1 MKRRGLD
8 IWQRLA
14 DYPGALWMLAIQVVG
29 LVALAGAL
37 PAGEA
42 ALWWRQL
49 AWLGAGLTLAFV
61 LSRFDYRDVVD
72 RAWPIVAAT
81 MAMLLLVLAIGKIG
95 GGSQRWIGFGPLR
108 VQPSELAKLAVVVWA
123 AHWAAGHPR
132 PGGARL
138 PDLILPGI
146 VIGAVSLLVLV
157 QPDLGTAIA
166 IGVGGLGVFLIAGIA
181 WKLLAG
187 IGVTGLGAAVGAW
200 FFVLRPYQRNRV
212 IGFLNPEADP
222 LGIGYH
228 TLQSKIAVGGG
239 GVWGAGFG
247 RGSQTSLHFLPEQ
260 HTDFIFSVWSEEW
273 GFVGS
278 IVLLALYG
286 GLLTWL
292 VRTALEARDAA
303 GRLLVGGIFAHFA
316 FQIGVNIAMTVGL
329 APVVGIPLPWMTYG
343 GSSALVNCA
352 AFGLALSVRLRRRM
366 FFHQQGR

>member
-1 MKRRGLD
+1 MKRGVD

-14 DYPGALWMLAIQVVG
+14 EYPGALWMLGIQTIG

-37 PAGEA
+37 PEGEWG
-42 ALWWRQL
+42 LWWRQL
-49 AWLGAGLTLAFV
+49 AWLGGGLLLVVV
-61 LSRFDYRDVVD
+61 LSLFDYRDVVD
-72 RAWPIVAAT
+72 RAWPILLATAALL
-81 MAMLLLVLAIGKIG
+81 AVVLLVGKIG
-95 GGSQRWIGFGPLR
+95 GGSQRWIGLGPLR
-108 VQPSELAKLAVVVWA
+108 VQPSELAKLAVIVWA
-123 AHWAAGHPR
+123 THWAFGHPR
-132 PGGARL
+132 PGGAHV
-138 PDLILPGI
+138 PDLLVPAA
-146 VIGAVSLLVLV
+146 VVGAMSLLVLV
-157 QPDLGTAIA
+157 QPDLGTAVA
-166 IGVGGLGVFLIAGIA
+166 IGISGLSVFLIAGIA
-181 WKLLAG
+181 WKLLVALGITG
-187 IGVTGLGAAVGAW
+187 IGGAIGAW

-247 RGSQTSLHFLPEQ
+247 RGTQTSLHFLPEQ

-278 IVLLALYG
+278 IVLLALYA

-292 VRTALEARDAA
+292 ARTALEARDTV
-303 GRLLVGGIFAHFA
+303 GRLLVGGIFVHFA

-352 AFGLALSVRLRRRM
+352 AFGLALSVRQRRRM
-366 FFHQQGR
+366 FFGL